1 MATTLKAI
9 PIKSL
14 QRKKR
19 IVIVEDEREL
29 ADLVSYNLRAA
40 GYEPAIV
47 HDGRSAL
54 DLIRLS
60 PPDLVILDIM
70 LPELSGI
77 EVAQRLRGQPGTRSV
92 PILMM
97 TAKAEESDQIT
108 GLNAGADDYVTKPF
122 SLKVLLAR
130 VEALLRRAPEPQ
142 ATAGLLR
149 LNDVTLNPETHE
161 VQVGGSV
168 VPFTLTEF
176 RLLHSLLK
184 SGGKVLSRT
193 HLLQHAMGPGVVV
206 TDRTIDVHMTA
217 IRRKL
222 GETGHLIKTVRG
234 VGYRAVPP
242 NE

>member
-54 DLIRLS
+54 DLIRQA

-97 TAKAEESDQIT
+97 TAKAEESDQIS

-142 ATAGLLR
+142 STLGLLR
-149 LNDVTLNPETHE
+149 LHDVTLNPETHE
-161 VQVGGSV
+161 VQVGGSI

-184 SGGKVLSRT
+184 SGGKVLSRA
-193 HLLQHAMGPGVVV
+193 HLVQHAMGPGVVV

-234 VGYRAVPP
+234 VGYRAVSP